1 MVLRKCPACREVV
14 GAESIIC
21 PRCGAHF
28 RAVVVRR
35 FFFWILVA
43 AAIFWAVCHFLMKHS

>member
-1 MVLRKCPACREVV
+1 
-14 GAESIIC
+14 
-21 PRCGAHF
+21 
-28 RAVVVRR
+28 VVVRR